1 MLNRGERRAWRCV
14 PNLDRILDQIGL
26 RAGARAPLHFNMPTV
41 ALLMLW
47 TILRDERTF
56 LLNALEEMGVDMW
69 RLTCDVDALINQKKA
84 EEQGEGLPA
93 YHPSLAGAAVNPFV
107 KTWLDR
113 AEREAVI
120 LGHRYLGVEHVLLAI
135 AAEPEP
141 RLAEVLARHGLEY
154 AKLYEMIPAVLAKIP
169 PEDRQAVEDSFGP
182 FGAGWDSRA
191 TGVPRRFSMA
201 MMLGMM
207 GVYAVLFAALRLAGA
222 PAVVFLLVT
231 VFFTGVA
238 VGQALLFG
246 GRFPRAASIW
256 VGSVLLPLEA
266 LVCVLCLNLF
276 WKARISIDG
285 ILCMSVIYIPLGAIL
300 GYLVG
305 LVAAAMFCVLDW
317 QEKRK
322 QGRAPAAE
330 PASGDPFERED

>member
-222 PAVVFLLVT
+222 PSR
-231 VFFTGVA
+231 G
-238 VGQALLFG
+238 
-246 GRFPRAASIW
+246 
-256 VGSVLLPLEA
+256 LPLGHGLLHRGRRRPGSA
-266 LVCVLCLNLF
+266 VRRAVPPRRLDLGRQRLASSGSLGVRSLSQPVLEGQNL
-276 WKARISIDG
+276 D
-285 ILCMSVIYIPLGAIL
+285 
-300 GYLVG
+300 
-305 LVAAAMFCVLDW
+305 
-317 QEKRK
+317 
-322 QGRAPAAE
+322 
-330 PASGDPFERED
+330 